1 MKNKKITPS
10 KFSLLSEKK
19 KRLSTLISTLNNKE
33 LSEEEEL
40 EIKKRLIDY
49 YKVNGAKKFDD
60 MIKLFNQMDQY
71 L

>member
-1 MKNKKITPS
+1 MKKKVITPS
-10 KFSLLSEKK
+10 KFSTLPERK
-19 KRLSTLISTLNNKE
+19 KRLNALIKTINSKE

-60 MIKLFNQMDQY
+60 MFKLFNQMDQY
-71 L
+71 E